1 MQKGAAVY
9 TIIGKA
15 NDRFGYH
22 ASGKFRCAYK
32 ATTPI
37 ISAGLV
43 VLGAAAVLIVI
54 NIINIVRTQLDA
66 PANAVRRFNEIIYGN
81 SDEIKDGLNLFGDSV
96 TVGFDI
102 IGTFLGIIIFVIV
115 LAAFLAM
122 CIILGKGQEYTFTA
136 DEKLFTVVYPPKM
149 NRTLAMEYDYVLAVM
164 SSEWRFPFAPK
175 CLDITIVT
183 KQGSFDF
190 RVIHTP
196 ISRVNGIVEIPFNI
210 IKEMIGVSL
219 EKDIALI
226 HKEEKKFERRK

>member
-1 MQKGAAVY
+1 MY
-9 TIIGKA
+9 TIFGKA

-66 PANAVRRFNEIIYGN
+66 PANAARRFNEIIYG
-81 SDEIKDGLNLFGDSV
+81 SYDEVKDGLNLFGDSV

-102 IGTFLGIIIFVIV
+102 IGTGFGILIFVIV
-115 LAAFLAM
+115 LAAFIAM
-122 CIILGKGQEYTFTA
+122 CIILGKGQEYSFTA
-136 DEKLFTVVYPPKM
+136 DENLFTVVYPPKM

-164 SSEWRFPFAPK
+164 TSEWRVPVAPK

-183 KQGSFDF
+183 KQGNFDF

-226 HKEEKKFERRK
+226 YKEEKKFERRK